1 MRNLAGVGLKSFQG
15 AREGMTRRPEPGA
28 ANVGEISE
36 SAPNSWFLLIFYTGS
51 DLARRLLKARR
62 PSGYTP
68 WVALLTA
75 EARSV
80 RELPCFYFFFCPFLR
95 SFS

>member
-1 MRNLAGVGLKSFQG
+1 
-15 AREGMTRRPEPGA
+15 
-28 ANVGEISE
+28 
-36 SAPNSWFLLIFYTGS
+36 LIFYTGS

-75 EARSV
+75 DARSV